1 MFCLNC
7 GNQLNEGSVV
17 CEKCGNSTSN
27 ADQQKP
33 AQSIVTFPIKQTPI
47 LKQRE
52 RGFIIATGV
61 LYIFMGI
68 VTFLAIISTKETLG
82 RMFPSEFQDNFNISI
97 IIGSIVGLCVN
108 IFFGVM
114 VLKYKRWALLTLR
127 ILEIIGIVILF
138 FIFDPDDPTAFSY
151 FLSLCFDIILLC
163 FINISA
169 KALSIDVQSC
179 REIAGNAK

>member
-1 MFCLNC
+1 MFCSKSGNELNA
-7 GNQLNEGSVV
+7 GTVQTRSVAAYP
-17 CEKCGNSTSN
+17 KRN
-27 ADQQKP
+27 A
-33 AQSIVTFPIKQTPI
+33 PI
-47 LKQRE
+47 LDSKE

-61 LYIFMGI
+61 FYMIMGI
-68 VTFLAIISTKETLG
+68 ITFLIIISTKETLG
-82 RMFPSEFQDNFNISI
+82 RMFPSEFQDIFNISI

-127 ILEIIGIVILF
+127 IFEIISIAILF

-151 FLSLCFDIILLC
+151 FLSFCFDIILLC

-169 KALSIDVQSC
+169 KALSVDVQSC
-179 REIAGNAK
+179 REIARNAK

>member
-7 GNQLNEGSVV
+7 GNQLNEGSVL
-17 CEKCGNSTSN
+17 CEKCGNSTLN

-61 LYIFMGI
+61 LYMIMSI
-68 VTFLAIISTKETLG
+68 ITFLVIISTKETLG
-82 RMFPSEFQDNFNISI
+82 RMFPSEFQDIFNII
-97 IIGSIVGLCVN
+97 IVGSIVGSCVN
-108 IFFGVM
+108 IFLGVM

-127 ILEIIGIVILF
+127 IFEIIGIVFLF

-169 KALSIDVQSC
+169 KALSTDVQSC
-179 REIAGNAK
+179 RAIARNAK